1 MGHWTLDNA
10 SMNEAFMYGLE
21 TGLSS
26 RGISTPFNAKDRRI
40 MCFPHV
46 VSICTG
52 HMVDEATTT
61 KYSDSID
68 DFSEDVDSSVDGR
81 DVIALCRNTVRAI
94 RASGQRILQFEDTIK
109 LGNEKGWFKVEGQ
122 TVQVREVQLLRD
134 VRTRWDS
141 VYSMIQRFLELRPV
155 GL

>member
-10 SMNEAFMYGLE
+10 AMNDTFMLGLE
-21 TGLSS
+21 LGLSL
-26 RGISTPFNAKDRRI
+26 RNISTSFNAQDRRI
-40 MCFPHV
+40 MCFPHI

-61 KYSDSID
+61 SYSDSID
-68 DFSEDVDSSVDGR
+68 DYFEDVDSDVDGR
-81 DVIALCRNTVRAI
+81 DVVALCRNTVRAI

-109 LGNEKGWFKVEGQ
+109 LGNEKGWFKVGGR